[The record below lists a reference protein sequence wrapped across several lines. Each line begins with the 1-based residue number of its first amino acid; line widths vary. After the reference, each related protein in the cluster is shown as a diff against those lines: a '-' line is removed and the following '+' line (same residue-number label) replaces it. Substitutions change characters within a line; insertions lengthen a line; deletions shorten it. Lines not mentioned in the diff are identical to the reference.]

1 MAATKKQITRI
12 LISIIFIVY
21 GAQALVPIIRELA
34 HFDIS
39 GALMMIIGSAVAIL
53 MLLTGIFGLSGAS
66 IKVVRVLAVIV
77 CVLCAAKF
85 VLTLLSANILLALTG
100 GSLPIELLV
109 QALLAWI
116 YFDC

>member
-1 MAATKKQITRI
+1 MAVTKKKITRI

-21 GAQALVPIIRELA
+21 GIKALIPVVSALSSLQIGAALSIIL
-34 HFDIS
+34 
-39 GALMMIIGSAVAIL
+39 GSAIAIL
-53 MLLTGIFGLSGAS
+53 MLLMGLFGLFGAS

-85 VLTLLSANILLALTG
+85 VMALAG
-100 GSLPIELLV
+100 GSFPVELLV
-109 QALLAWI
+109 EALLAWI

>member
-85 VLTLLSANILLALTG
+85 VMALAG
-100 GSLPIELLV
+100 GSFPVELLV
-109 QALLAWI
+109 EALLAWI

>member
-1 MAATKKQITRI
+1 MAATKKKVTRI

-21 GAQALVPIIRELA
+21 GIQALIPIIGELA
-34 HFDIS
+34 HFDVG
-39 GALMMIIGSAVAIL
+39 GALMMILGSAVAIL
-53 MLLTGIFGLSGAS
+53 MLVTGLFGLFGAS

-77 CVLCAAKF
+77 CILCAAKF
-85 VLTLLSANILLALTG
+85 VLALAG
-100 GSLPIELLV
+100 GSFPLELLI

>member
-1 MAATKKQITRI
+1 MAVSKKKTTRI

-21 GAQALVPIIRELA
+21 GLKALFPIIQELA

-39 GALMMIIGSAVAIL
+39 GALMIALGSAVAIL
-53 MLLTGIFGLSGAS
+53 MLLTGLFGLFGAS
-66 IKVVRVLAVIV
+66 INVVRTLAVIV

-85 VLTLLSANILLALTG
+85 VLGIVG